1 MGQDQI
7 ILAHASGYEKIAT
20 SKGGGEPGKSSAPAS
35 KAPVLLWKEDPRRGR
50 LLVACCPRARS
61 LGAAPGMA
69 IAQAS
74 ELVHKASATTAIIQP
89 HDRSLDEEAMT
100 RIAARVQQQL
110 TPLVAI
116 ETLDPKPW
124 AGHPRHQSESLL
136 GDISGVTHLFGG
148 ETGLLRA
155 ADQLLAAIGLRAR
168 MAIAD
173 SLGAAW
179 ALSHYGRAEHQD
191 RRAEH
196 QDRRAGDG
204 SFHLIAPVGNLRSQ
218 LEPLAVES
226 LRLSPETVA
235 TLGRLGVTRVGQ
247 LLRLPRSGLAPRL
260 GNQLVDRIA
269 QALGEVDEPLAV
281 HRPPAEHRQTHLLQY
296 PTADQAI
303 LADRVQRLIEK
314 ISDGLAKCQRG
325 ALRMT
330 CRLDLTDH
338 PPLTFEIGLFA
349 PTITAD
355 HLGGL
360 ITNRLESKKLPATVE
375 RLTLDVTLSGPLR
388 SVQPSLFEKP
398 HLGADSSLQAESPPT
413 SMSGSNLSRLIDSLS
428 GRLGRD
434 AVLGIRM
441 EENPLPEKAF
451 TTWPLAGNGLQAHRS
466 RSSSK
471 SKRQQP
477 RNAPPAVA
485 ARAMIPKTRWLSD
498 GAGAANSSSDPERLH
513 PPSPRDPLRRPSALL
528 ARPVP
533 LAVAFQNGSFRHE
546 VSSPQLP
553 ARLRLGGVI
562 HSITAH
568 WGPERIETG
577 WWHGPSIRRDYYRIE
592 TNQGRWWWIFRDL
605 RPRLPASDAK
615 KPPSKPHYRWMLHG
629 RFD

>member
-1 MGQDQI
+1 M
-7 ILAHASGYEKIAT
+7 S
-20 SKGGGEPGKSSAPAS
+20 
-35 KAPVLLWKEDPRRGR
+35 
-50 LLVACCPRARS
+50 
-61 LGAAPGMA
+61 
-69 IAQAS
+69 IAQAG
-74 ELVHKASATTAIIQP
+74 ELVHKASGTAAILQP

-100 RIAARVQQQL
+100 RIAVRVQQQL

-148 ETGLLRA
+148 EAGLLRA

-179 ALSHYGRAEHQD
+179 ALAHYGRTEEPRDWKAGPGEG
-191 RRAEH
+191 
-196 QDRRAGDG
+196 RAG
-204 SFHLIAPVGNLRSQ
+204 SLHLIAPAGSLRPQ

-330 CRLDLTDH
+330 CRLDLTAH
-338 PPLTFEIGLFA
+338 SPLTFEIGLFA
-349 PTITAD
+349 PTNAAD

-388 SVQPSLFEKP
+388 SVQPSLFERP
-398 HLGADSSLQAESPPT
+398 HLGADSSFRGEPSPT
-413 SMSGSNLSRLIDSLS
+413 LVSGSGLSRLIDSLS
-428 GRLGRD
+428 GRLGRN
-434 AVLGIRM
+434 AVLGVRM

-451 TTWPLAGNGLQAHRS
+451 TTWPLAGSGLQPHGS
-466 RSSSK
+466 RASSK
-471 SKRQQP
+471 SKRQP
-477 RNAPPAVA
+477 SRKPSSTA
-485 ARAMIPKTRWLSD
+485 ATRARMPKTGWLSD
-498 GAGAANSSSDPERLH
+498 GARSDSAGAASSSNHHERLLH
-513 PPSPRDPLRRPSALL
+513 PPSPRDPLRRPLSLL

-533 LAVAFQNGSFRHE
+533 LAVAFGNGPFHHE

-553 ARLRLGGVI
+553 ARLRLGGAV
-562 HSITAH
+562 HLITAH

-605 RPRLPASDAK
+605 HPQFPSSNSKTPASNGT
-615 KPPSKPHYRWMLHG
+615 PPTQPRYRWMLHG